1 MSAPLLK
8 QWLSV
13 AVLLVLSH
21 TSSALVQTSG
31 RSRRLRSRAR
41 ATGHHVPI
49 AETKPESTAP
59 KIDHPKKRRSL
70 EEVFAENVAGNMQIS
85 DTQIQYFQYCRRE
98 LLSEDVLG
106 DGMISQN
113 DFARKLSS
121 FCQEFDVDTVAGH
134 PCPEDR
140 FTSLPAELQLTF
152 AFAVCPAEDGRD
164 AQMECL
170 EKLDSLNGM
179 GSEFGYIVT
188 AETMPEVE
196 YDVEEL
202 CFGIFPY
209 IFRKCT
215 IAYSFATVS
224 LSIVLVY

>member
-1 MSAPLLK
+1 MA
-8 QWLSV
+8 
-13 AVLLVLSH
+13 LSH
-21 TSSALVQTSG
+21 TSSALVQTNG

-41 ATGHHVPI
+41 ATGDHVPI
-49 AETKPESTAP
+49 AETKPESIAP
-59 KIDHPKKRRSL
+59 QMKKSHRRTTRRSL
-70 EEVFAENVAGNMQIS
+70 EGGIFDLGNGEGEMHIS

-113 DFARKLSS
+113 DFARKLSA

-134 PCPEDR
+134 ACPEDR
-140 FTSLPAELQLTF
+140 YSSLPAELQLTF
-152 AFAVCPAEDGRD
+152 AFAVCPAEDGKD
-164 AQMECL
+164 EQMECL

-179 GSEFGYIVT
+179 GNDFGYIVT
-188 AETMPEVE
+188 NETMPEVE

-209 IFRKCT
+209 LFRK
-215 IAYSFATVS
+215 SEF
-224 LSIVLVY
+224 